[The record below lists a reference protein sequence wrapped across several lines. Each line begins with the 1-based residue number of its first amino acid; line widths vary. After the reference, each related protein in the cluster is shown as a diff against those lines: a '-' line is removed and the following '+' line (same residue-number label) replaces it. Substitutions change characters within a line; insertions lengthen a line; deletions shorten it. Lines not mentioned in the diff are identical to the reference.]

1 MGTLTLE
8 CGGYTIA
15 LEGSVALQAGDAGET
30 HAPRE
35 TGEAGKARRIA
46 LGEQQY
52 RPASVVRVAA
62 SRDSEQLWELT
73 LTSTGG
79 GTAVHA
85 SGAVCLGAR
94 VVVAIGPYAV
104 ALAAAT
110 GELAWQRQ
118 CDPATCF
125 GVFRV
130 PAGNGLITHGEQQ
143 IARLTADGDLA
154 WTYQGK
160 DIFTGPFE
168 VVPEGILATDF
179 KGDVYALDFEG
190 NLKAMDKGKPFPH

>member
-8 CGGYTIA
+8 CASYTIA
-15 LEGSVALQAGDAGET
+15 LEDSVALQASEAADART
-30 HAPRE
+30 
-35 TGEAGKARRIA
+35 IA

-52 RPASVVRVAA
+52 RPTTVVRVAA
-62 SRDSEQLWELT
+62 TREGAEAWSLT

-79 GTAVHA
+79 GTTIHS
-85 SGAVCLGAR
+85 SGALCLGLR
-94 VVVAIGPYAV
+94 VVVAIGPYVV
-104 ALAAAT
+104 ALDAGT

-125 GVFRV
+125 AVFRA
-130 PAGNGLITHGEQQ
+130 PGSDGLITHGELQ
-143 IARLTADGDLA
+143 IARLSADGELT

-179 KGDVYALDFEG
+179 TGDVYALDLDG
-190 NLKAMDKGKPFPH
+190 NLQAMDKGKPFPH

>member
-8 CGGYTIA
+8 CAGYTVA
-15 LEGSVALQAGDAGET
+15 LEDSVALQESEAADART
-30 HAPRE
+30 
-35 TGEAGKARRIA
+35 IA
-46 LGEQQY
+46 LGDQQY
-52 RPASVVRVAA
+52 RPTTVVRVAA
-62 SRDSEQLWELT
+62 TRDGAEAWSLT

-79 GTAVHA
+79 GTAVHPG
-85 SGAVCLGAR
+85 GALCIGSR

-104 ALAAAT
+104 ALDTAT
-110 GELAWQRQ
+110 GEPAWQRE

-125 GVFRV
+125 GIFRA
-130 PAGNGLITHGEQQ
+130 PGGDGLITHGELQ
-143 IARLTADGDLA
+143 IARLSADGEIM

-179 KGDVYALDFEG
+179 TGDVYALDLEG
-190 NLKAMDKGKPFPH
+190 NLQAMDKGKPFPH

>member
-8 CGGYTIA
+8 CAGNAIT
-15 LEGSVALQAGDAGET
+15 LEDSVALQASESADART
-30 HAPRE
+30 
-35 TGEAGKARRIA
+35 IA
-46 LGEQQY
+46 LGDQQY
-52 RPASVVRVAA
+52 RPTTVVRVAA
-62 SRDSEQLWELT
+62 TREGAEAWSLT

-79 GTAVHA
+79 GTTVHP
-85 SGAVCLGAR
+85 SGALCLGSH

-104 ALAAAT
+104 ALDAAT
-110 GELAWQRQ
+110 SELAWKCE

-125 GVFRV
+125 AIFRA
-130 PAGNGLITHGEQQ
+130 PGGDGLITHGEQQ
-143 IARLTADGDLA
+143 IARLTADGEIV

-179 KGDVYALDFEG
+179 TGDVYALDLDG
-190 NLKAMDKGKPFPH
+190 NLQAMDKGKPFPH

>member
-8 CGGYTIA
+8 CAGYTIA
-15 LEGSVALQAGDAGET
+15 LEDSVALQASNANEAGET
-30 HAPRE
+30 S
-35 TGEAGKARRIA
+35 EARTIA

-52 RPASVVRVAA
+52 RPASVVRVVA
-62 SRDSEQLWELT
+62 SRDGEQAWDLT

-85 SGAVCLGAR
+85 KAALCLGSR

-104 ALAAAT
+104 ALDGAT
-110 GELAWQRQ
+110 GEVGWQRQ

-125 GVFRV
+125 GVYRAPEGDGV
-130 PAGNGLITHGEQQ
+130 VTHGEQQ
-143 IARLTADGDLA
+143 IARLAADGELA

-179 KGDVYALDFEG
+179 AGDVYALDFEG